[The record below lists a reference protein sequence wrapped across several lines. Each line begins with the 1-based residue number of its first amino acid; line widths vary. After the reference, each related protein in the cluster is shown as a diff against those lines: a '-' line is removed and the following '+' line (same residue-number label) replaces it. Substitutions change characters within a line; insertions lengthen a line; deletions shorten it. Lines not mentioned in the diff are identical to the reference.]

1 MNEKTAV
8 AQRPMKSPGLA
19 GFLSAWLPF
28 GVGAL
33 YNEQRN
39 KALLQFI
46 IFWGLVVSLAEGGNG
61 VVFGLGIAGFYF
73 YQLFDNIQSARAI
86 NAAAAG
92 QKPGEAEAAQTPLEE
107 QSSGSVFWG
116 ILLIVLGV
124 CLILANFE
132 ILPYRYWPIAVI
144 AVGLKFVFDATK
156 SKKDDKEG

>member
-46 IFWGLVVSLAEGGNG
+46 IFWGLIVSLAEGGSG

-92 QKPGEAEAAQTPLEE
+92 LKPGEAAAAVQSPLEA
-107 QSSGSVFWG
+107 QGSGSMFWG
-116 ILLIVLGV
+116 ILLIVLGI

-144 AVGLKFVFDATK
+144 AVGLKFVYDAAK
-156 SKKDDKEG
+156 PKKDK

>member
-1 MNEKTAV
+1 MNEKTAI

-46 IFWGLVVSLAEGGNG
+46 IFWGLIVSLAEGGSG

-92 QKPGEAEAAQTPLEE
+92 QKPGESTAAPAPLEDE
-107 QSSGSVFWG
+107 RSGSVFWG
-116 ILLIVLGV
+116 TLLIVLGV

-156 SKKDDKEG
+156 SKKDK